1 MFYLGGDKGEET
13 VTGSCCVK
21 TIFSIKQALLITN
34 THFRQTHLT
43 TLTQSLILSKASRS
57 YPLWSSPLVT
67 WGCFH
72 NRPSKTLLSS
82 KDSHH
87 WTIGSMCRWLSTR
100 NHHETTFSLQTPMA
114 DHARGSARA
123 PTPSPSSCGAF
134 LSPLG
139 FLKAVREV
147 GWFHI
152 ETLIICT
159 YIYMPYKLGGP

>member
-1 MFYLGGDKGEET
+1 MFYLGGDEGGET
-13 VTGSCCVK
+13 VTGICCMK

-43 TLTQSLILSKASRS
+43 TLTQSLILSKASHS
-57 YPLWSSPLVT
+57 YPLWSSPLLT

-87 WTIGSMCRWLSTR
+87 WTIGSMCRWLSPR
-100 NHHETTFSLQTPMA
+100 NNHETTFSLQTPMA
-114 DHARGSARA
+114 ILQGEVLERSL
-123 PTPSPSSCGAF
+123 PPSSCGAF